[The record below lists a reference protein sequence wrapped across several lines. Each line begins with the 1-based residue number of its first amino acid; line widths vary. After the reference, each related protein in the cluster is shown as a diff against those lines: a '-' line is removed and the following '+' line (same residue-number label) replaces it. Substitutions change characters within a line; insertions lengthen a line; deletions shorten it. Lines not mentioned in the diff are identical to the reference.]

1 MTLKEIAQIVGVS
14 TSTVSRVVNS
24 NNTKAASPE
33 TCEKI
38 WAVVRTQG
46 YTPNES
52 AQRLKGKTGRQSSAA
67 PRKIFCIFARTVDS
81 YLDPFFTELMQA
93 IEQEAFLRKYT
104 MRTIFSLNELQNSEI
119 RRNAPYFGALVLG
132 RMNRQTMDTLNARF
146 KHIAYVGLNTLPY
159 KIDQVVSDG
168 YAAAR
173 SAVEYLQQTGHT
185 RILYV
190 GETDREQRYQGFVD
204 AMKAAGIEDLSRYT
218 VHTSLTPHGGYSA
231 INRVLDEGREFTA
244 LFCANDDTAI
254 GTIKALKERGISI
267 PEDVSVIGVGDIE
280 LGRYF
285 SPMLST
291 VHIPI
296 RELGQQA
303 ARTIIDR
310 IENSHQL
317 PMKIELPSSLIV
329 RETSRDLR

>member
-1 MTLKEIAQIVGVS
+1 MTLKEIARIAGVS

-38 WAVVRTQG
+38 WSVVRSLG
-46 YTPNES
+46 YTPNEH
-52 AQRLKGKTGRQSSAA
+52 AQRLKSRGQEEGAKI

-93 IEQEAFLRKYT
+93 VEQEAFLHKYT
-104 MRTIFSLNELQNSEI
+104 MRTIVSLNELQNLEI
-119 RRNAPYFGALVLG
+119 RRNDPRFGALVLG
-132 RMNRQTMDTLNARF
+132 RMDHWTMETLNAQF

-159 KIDQVVSDG
+159 KIDQIISDG
-168 YAAAR
+168 YLAAR
-173 SAVEYLQQTGHT
+173 SAVEHLHRTGHS

-190 GETDREQRYQGFVD
+190 GETEHEQRYRGFVD
-204 AMKAAGIEDLSRYT
+204 AMRGLGVEDISPYIVQT
-218 VHTSLTPHGGYSA
+218 ALTPHGGYSA
-231 INRVLDEGREFTA
+231 INRALDRGVEFSA
-244 LFCANDDTAI
+244 LFCANDDTAM
-254 GTIKALKERGISI
+254 GTIKALKERGYSI
-267 PEDVSVIGVGDIE
+267 PNDVSVIGVGDIE
-280 LGRYF
+280 FSRYF

-296 RELGQQA
+296 RELGEQA

-310 IENSHQL
+310 IENNHQI
-317 PMKIELPSSLIV
+317 PMKIELPSSLVI
-329 RETSRDLR
+329 RESSRNL

>member
-1 MTLKEIAQIVGVS
+1 MTLKEIAQMSGVS
-14 TSTVSRVVNS
+14 ISTVSRVVNS

-38 WAVVRTQG
+38 WSVVRAMG

-52 AQRLKGKTGRQSSAA
+52 AQKLKNKNQKKEADM

-93 IEQEAFLRKYT
+93 IEQEAFRQKYT
-104 MRTIFSLNELQNSEI
+104 MRTIVSLNELQNSDI
-119 RRNAPYFGALVLG
+119 RRNDLHFGALVLG
-132 RMNRQTMDTLNARF
+132 RMNRWTMETLSRQF

-159 KIDQVVSDG
+159 EIDQIVSSG
-168 YAAAR
+168 YSAAR
-173 SAVEYLQQTGHT
+173 SAVEHLQKTGHS

-190 GETDREQRYQGFVD
+190 GETEHEQRYHGFAD
-204 AMKAAGIEDLSRYT
+204 AMKAANIEDISPCIVQT
-218 VHTSLTPHGGYSA
+218 ALTPHGGYSA
-231 INRVLDEGREFTA
+231 INRALDRGIDFSA

-254 GTIKALKERGISI
+254 GTIKALKERGYSI
-267 PEDVSVIGVGDIE
+267 PKDVSVIGVGDIE
-280 LGRYF
+280 LSRYF
-285 SPMLST
+285 SPMLT
-291 VHIPI
+291 TIHIPI

-310 IENSHQL
+310 IENNHQI
-317 PMKIELPSSLIV
+317 PMKIELPNSLVIRESSRSL
-329 RETSRDLR
+329 